1 MLWKHRSL
9 SNVTASNFAAHG
21 VKKKN
26 KPTTRKEKKEK
37 EKRENFKT
45 IMPLIDSESS
55 LYFVL
60 VVLSG
65 TDYYGLTG
73 AHFPP
78 FHLFITASKGMDGGR

>member
-1 MLWKHRSL
+1 MLWKHGSL

-21 VKKKN
+21 VKKK
-26 KPTTRKEKKEK
+26 PTRKEKKEK

-45 IMPLIDSESS
+45 IMPLIDSESR